1 MVSAWL
7 VAALIA
13 APGELA
19 PSLEPVGCLAVVG
32 VVRGAVVDGDGRAL
46 GPGAPLGV
54 GGAADVEG
62 FAELL
67 LDGAR
72 VRAGDGAR
80 VELACERS
88 GVVVAVERG
97 RADVR
102 VEPGRRLGLRVRALE
117 ARLEGASGALADVA
131 LGRAALVARRGRVV
145 VAGAALAP
153 RARVEAEAPERAE
166 PTRGAL
172 LERVDAEARR
182 ARGDDA
188 AWRALLLGWARGA
201 TLGPLDVRG
210 LDGVLRGSAE
220 LGAST
225 PTWSLLET
233 SLRPPAFFDTEVPT
247 KGPNLR
253 VDVGFRDE

>member
-1 MVSAWL
+1 MVSAWI
-7 VAALIA
+7 VAALIT
-13 APGELA
+13 APGALA
-19 PSLEPVGCLAVVG
+19 PALEPVGCVAFVG
-32 VVRGAVVDGDGRAL
+32 VVRGAVVDDAGRAL
-46 GPGAPLGV
+46 GPGAALGASDAV
-54 GGAADVEG
+54 DVEG
-62 FAELL
+62 FVELL

-72 VRAGDGAR
+72 VRASDGAR

-88 GVVVAVERG
+88 GLVVVVERG
-97 RADVR
+97 RADVA
-102 VEPGRRLGLRVRALE
+102 VEPGRRLGLRARALD
-117 ARLEGASGALADVA
+117 AALEGASGALADVA

-153 RARVEAEAPERAE
+153 RARVEADAPERAE

-172 LERVDAEARR
+172 LERADAEARR

-188 AWRALLLGWARGA
+188 AWRALLLGWARSA

-233 SLRPPAFFDTEVPT
+233 ALRPPAFYDSEVPT